1 MSIRWWRQYSFEDW
15 LFKKY
20 IDSTHELVRLA
31 EKIDWAMI
39 YETLSSYYS
48 TKGRQAIDI
57 RLMVGLHMLK
67 HRYDV
72 SDEVVVKMLHE
83 NIYWMYFCGIFQPPQ
98 TQGEDP
104 PHRYLDS
111 SSLTKFRKRI
121 GSQGMKRLEEIIKD
135 QLKKAHLISPRV
147 AITDTTAMEKAIA
160 YPTDTDLLY
169 KARERMV
176 RVIKKVKKLGVDIPC
191 GVRTFRRKAKKA
203 LLYAKKL
210 GKDKLERIERV
221 NAELSQMAKK
231 VIRKVPNICESIRH
245 QIHRLS
251 DSQRKQAQRLSR
263 ELCELKELTQRI
275 IEQNAQ
281 RFLGH
286 HIACKVY
293 SLDEP
298 HVVAIKKGKQG
309 KPTEYG
315 SKVSLTVDRNG
326 FVVTHREYRTNLAD
340 IHTLPDVVEG
350 WQKSFGKVPK
360 ELAADRGFHHP
371 KKSQKDFGTEKISR
385 LSIPYKG
392 KRKHPESG
400 SYWFKRLQRAR
411 ATIEPIIS
419 HLKSEHRMGRCRY
432 RGFEGDQINVTLAT
446 LAWNCKK
453 WMQIDMATQPTG

>member
-31 EKIDWAMI
+31 EKIDWARI
-39 YETLSSYYS
+39 YETLSPYYS

-57 RLMVGLHMLK
+57 RLMVGLQILK

-72 SDEVVVKMLHE
+72 SDEVAVKMLHE

-98 TQGEDP
+98 AQGEGP

-111 SSLTKFRKRI
+111 SSLTKFRRRI
-121 GSQGMKRLEEIIKD
+121 GAEGMERLEEIIKD
-135 QLKKAHLISPRV
+135 QLKRAHLISPRV

-176 RVIKKVKKLGVDIPC
+176 RVIKEVKKLGVDIPS

-251 DSQRKQAQRLSR
+251 DSQTKQAQRLSR

-340 IHTLPDVVEG
+340 IHTLPDVVED

-360 ELAADRGFHHP
+360 ELAADRGFHHS
-371 KKSQKDFGTEKISR
+371 KESREGLGIQAIAR

-392 KRKHPESG
+392 KRKHPDSG

-411 ATIEPIIS
+411 ATIEPITS

-432 RGFEGDQINVTLAT
+432 KGFEGDQINVTLAT

-453 WMQIDMATQPTG
+453 WMQIDMAAQPTG